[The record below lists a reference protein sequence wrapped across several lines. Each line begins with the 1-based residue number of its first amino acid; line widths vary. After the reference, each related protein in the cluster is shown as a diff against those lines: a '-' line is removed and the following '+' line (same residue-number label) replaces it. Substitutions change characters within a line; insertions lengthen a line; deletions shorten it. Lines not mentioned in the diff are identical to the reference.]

1 MKGEINFELKAGNII
16 INAPADTPK
25 HSNIFEI
32 LLDGKNK
39 TTYGR
44 KKGQATQGN
53 LTWRTGMA
61 GLFARV

>member
-16 INAPADTPK
+16 IHAPADTPK
-25 HSNIFEI
+25 HPNIFEI
-32 LLDGKNK
+32 LPDGKNK

-53 LTWRTGMA
+53 
-61 GLFARV
+61 

>member
-16 INAPADTPK
+16 IHAPADTPK
-25 HSNIFEI
+25 HPNIF
-32 LLDGKNK
+32 
-39 TTYGR
+39 TYGR